1 MRFFRLLGLSVQFM
15 TRIPIRKQL
24 KVTEKDFGA
33 MTIFFPASALLV
45 GVIIAAVYLAFAWLR
60 LPWAGAVAAA
70 LAGWLATGGLHID
83 GLADMADA
91 FGARQSKERTLEI
104 LKDSRVG
111 TFGVLAIVF
120 DILLKVILVGSIQNF
135 NILLILLALP
145 AAGKIPLAVC
155 AAAGQYPREAGTGKS
170 MIENAGA
177 REGIICVAVCQTV
190 LFFCMGASAL
200 LLLPI
205 LVAAGFILKAAA
217 TRKIGGVTG
226 DILGAANETGEL
238 LYLLFAA
245 ILGAVV

>member
-15 TRIPIRKQL
+15 TQVPIPKQL
-24 KVTEKDFGA
+24 KVTDKDFGA
-33 MTIFFPASALLV
+33 MTMFFPASALLV
-45 GVIIAAVYLAFAWLR
+45 GAILAAVYLAFAWLR
-60 LPWAGAVAAA
+60 LPWAGAAAA
-70 LAGWLATGGLHID
+70 MLAAWLATGGLHID

-91 FGARQSKERTLEI
+91 FGAGKTKERTLLI

-120 DILLKVILVGSIQNF
+120 DIILKIILIGSIQNF

-155 AAAGQYPREAGTGKS
+155 AAAGRYPREEGTGKS

-177 REGIICVAVCQTV
+177 KESIVCAALCQV
-190 LFFCMGASAL
+190 ILFFCMGISSFI
-200 LLLPI
+200 LLPI
-205 LVAAGFILKAAA
+205 LIAAGFVLKAAA
-217 TRKIGGVTG
+217 TRRIGGVTG

-238 LYLLFAA
+238 LFLLFAA
-245 ILGAVV
+245 IIGAAA